1 MGKIENELGAQTKT
15 LESAAMVL
23 DAAIKGLGALKHQV
37 LENDIG
43 ALQLALNDKTAHL
56 AREIGRFESA
66 VAEIDRRA
74 EAGDEQLA
82 ASLRDIALGLRS
94 SFDAKSAEI
103 AEWSVRVERE
113 IAAHS
118 VALAAIPPVIK
129 GADAKPFNPR
139 GEWQAGMVANSLDV
153 VSYNGSSYISNED
166 GNTEKPTRSEKYT
179 TLAKRSGNGA
189 GGATDFG
196 SLTGT
201 ILPAQVVPGSATY
214 AVGDV
219 LYAGTT
225 GALSK
230 LGAGSSGQLLSTQ
243 GAGAAPRWVSATGGA
258 GDVNGPASATD
269 NAIVRFDGTGGK
281 TVQNSAVTIADTT
294 GDIAGAS
301 SLTAPASTALTLAGG
316 TTGASLVLGSGTTAG
331 NATITPTGSGN
342 IVTTSSRNGALKH
355 TLTNANG
362 GTAAYTAMDLS
373 NGSDVGVLY
382 QFGTAWTTSGRF
394 IQAST
399 LLDSSAV
406 GGLTF
411 AASGGAPIR
420 FWSGAELARFAP
432 TTGNLLIG
440 TTTDITGT
448 GGLHV
453 AGTATA
459 STTTSGALRDGS
471 NVGLSGNA
479 GGASYFG
486 GIGLFSGN
494 TLSVAGKLVNS
505 AANGATIPASNGL
518 FQVAGQ
524 AVNGLELIGKGS
536 TTDFVL
542 YDAAANT
549 IADVP
554 TSGNTLRIRPATSAS
569 NSYTGALVVGN
580 GSAGSAA
587 TNVAIGGGKIV
598 AGSTISAGGIVT
610 LGGTGE
616 VAYPGALN
624 VPAASN
630 VTTDLVGYGDGTR
643 HGLIRGNQN
652 GANIADFRFGYW
664 ASPTFTE
671 SFRVTTAATGLGSA
685 TTVVNVF
692 GTNPSTSVGT
702 GALQVA
708 GGIYAGAASVFAG
721 STTVSPGAS
730 VSSSRGVTYAHQLT
744 GTDGVAAAGLMFSST
759 NTNPVGLL
767 SFAPNTGTL
776 TWAARSAAGN
786 LSGND
791 LFSIA
796 TTGAAT
802 FSGAVSLS
810 TAGTTVSIKSGT
822 NAAAGTVT
830 LTGGAATITSTA
842 IDVNTVIVM
851 TIKTKSGSFDHAP
864 SVVVAAGNATIDG
877 HNSDASTYNW
887 VALKVN

>member
-1 MGKIENELGAQTKT
+1 MKLNEPQNIEQNFDELELVAEKAGELNDRVGKIENELGAQTKT

-139 GEWQAGMVANSLDV
+139 GEWQAGMVVNSLDV

-166 GNTEKPTRSEKYT
+166 GNTDKPTRSTKYT

-230 LGAGSSGQLLSTQ
+230 LTAGSSGQLLSTQ

-301 SLTAPASTALTLAGG
+301 SLTAPATTALTLAGG
-316 TTGASLVLGSGTTAG
+316 STGASLVLGQGTSGAATLTSPGNPNVTTTGNNPISFQVYPAG
-331 NATITPTGSGN
+331 TGSSAALSVFNNSSLGSAQYGQLSSAQNGGSPEFRVITGANAGITPALVFSPGGEKARL
-342 IVTTSSRNGALKH
+342 TS
-355 TLTNANG
+355 
-362 GTAAYTAMDLS
+362 
-373 NGSDVGVLY
+373 
-382 QFGTAWTTSGRF
+382 
-394 IQAST
+394 
-399 LLDSSAV
+399 
-406 GGLTF
+406 
-411 AASGGAPIR
+411 
-420 FWSGAELARFAP
+420 
-432 TTGNLLIG
+432 TGNLLIG
-440 TTTDITGT
+440 TTTDATSLA
-448 GGLHV
+448 GGLV
-453 AGTATA
+453 VNGSGAGATSS
-459 STTTSGALRDGS
+459 STSTGALRVTGGVGVS
-471 NVGLSGNA
+471 GAMNVGSTVTA
-479 GGASYFG
+479 GGNVILAQGTYVLLNGAADLNSS
-486 GIGLFSGN
+486 LVRLAGN
-494 TLSVAGKLVNS
+494 TIL
-505 AANGATIPASNGL
+505 
-518 FQVAGQ
+518 
-524 AVNGLELIGKGS
+524 
-536 TTDFVL
+536 
-542 YDAAANT
+542 
-549 IADVP
+549 
-554 TSGNTLRIRPATSAS
+554 
-569 NSYTGALVVGN
+569 
-580 GSAGSAA
+580 
-587 TNVAIGGGKIV
+587 
-598 AGSTISAGGIVT
+598 SAGGDVI
-610 LGGTGE
+610 LKSS
-616 VAYPGALN
+616 GA
-624 VPAASN
+624 
-630 VTTDLVGYGDGTR
+630 
-643 HGLIRGNQN
+643 
-652 GANIADFRFGYW
+652 
-664 ASPTFTE
+664 
-671 SFRVTTAATGLGSA
+671 
-685 TTVVNVF
+685 TV
-692 GTNPSTSVGT
+692 
-702 GALQVA
+702 
-708 GGIYAGAASVFAG
+708 
-721 STTVSPGAS
+721 
-730 VSSSRGVTYAHQLT
+730 LT
-744 GTDGVAAAGLMFSST
+744 GTS
-759 NTNPVGLL
+759 
-767 SFAPNTGTL
+767 
-776 TWAARSAAGN
+776 
-786 LSGND
+786 
-791 LFSIA
+791 
-796 TTGAAT
+796 TGAAT
-802 FSGAVSLS
+802 FAGAVSLS
-810 TAGTTVSIKSGT
+810 TAGTTVSIKSGA

-830 LTGGAATITSTA
+830 LVGGAGTITSTA

-851 TIKTKSGSFDHAP
+851 SVKTMSGTVGDHLP
-864 SVVVAAGNATIDG
+864 SVSVAAGSATIDG
-877 HNSDASTYNW
+877 SSSDNSTYNW

>member
-1 MGKIENELGAQTKT
+1 MKLNEPQNIEQNFDELELVAEKAGELNDRVGKIENELGAQTKT

-166 GNTEKPTRSEKYT
+166 GNTDKPTRSTKYT
-179 TLAKRSGNGA
+179 VLAKRSGNGA

-230 LGAGSSGQLLSTQ
+230 LTAGSSGQLLSTQ
-243 GAGAAPRWVSATGGA
+243 GAGAAPRWVSATGGS

-301 SLTAPASTALTLAGG
+301 SLTAPAATALTLAGG
-316 TTGASLVLGSGTTAG
+316 STGASLVLGQGTNAD
-331 NATITPTGSGN
+331 ATIAYKGTGKVAFNRWVAASATAPAALAAGSGA
-342 IVTTSSRNGALKH
+342 IYFQ
-355 TLTNANG
+355 ANG
-362 GTAAYTAMDLS
+362 SVAGTQDTWVFDTGFTDQSYRFKVAGTDKMVIAA
-373 NGSDVGVLY
+373 N
-382 QFGTAWTTSGRF
+382 
-394 IQAST
+394 
-399 LLDSSAV
+399 
-406 GGLTF
+406 
-411 AASGGAPIR
+411 
-420 FWSGAELARFAP
+420 
-432 TTGNLLIG
+432 TGNLLIG

-453 AGTATA
+453 AGTSTA
-459 STTTSGALRDGS
+459 STTTSGALRVGS

-486 GIGLFSGN
+486 GDILAGQSTATNGIRVSASAIAGESSIFLRDTGTITSATAALTGTQSYTILNAPTGGTLYLRRGN
-494 TLSVAGKLVNS
+494 DS
-505 AANGATIPASNGL
+505 AAGLTFNGTTAA
-518 FQVAGQ
+518 F
-524 AVNGLELIGKGS
+524 GS
-536 TTDFVL
+536 GAIVTV
-542 YDAAANT
+542 ANT
-549 IADVP
+549 TASTNT
-554 TSGNTLRIRPATSAS
+554 TS
-569 NSYTGALVVGN
+569 GALVVTGGVGVGGAMN
-580 GSAGSAA
+580 VGSTVRATTSANSLAGTVIATNANAGTNAGSVFSASNGTA
-587 TNVAIGGGKIV
+587 SGWFG
-598 AGSTISAGGIVT
+598 IS
-610 LGGTGE
+610 GTGYTTYGIQTANS
-616 VAYPGALN
+616 VGIYTDQSIFI
-624 VPAASN
+624 AS
-630 VTTDLVGYGDGTR
+630 D
-643 HGLIRGNQN
+643 
-652 GANIADFRFGYW
+652 
-664 ASPTFTE
+664 
-671 SFRVTTAATGLGSA
+671 
-685 TTVVNVF
+685 
-692 GTNPSTSVGT
+692 NPSGRVKIGVGS
-702 GALQVA
+702 
-708 GGIYAGAASVFAG
+708 GIPVVG
-721 STTVSPGAS
+721 
-730 VSSSRGVTYAHQLT
+730 
-744 GTDGVAAAGLMFSST
+744 DFSST
-759 NTNPVGLL
+759 GL
-767 SFAPNTGTL
+767 AVTGTL
-776 TWAARSAAGN
+776 S
-786 LSGND
+786 
-791 LFSIA
+791 

-802 FSGAVSLS
+802 FAGAVSLS
-810 TAGTTVSIKSGT
+810 TAGTTISIKSGA
-822 NAAAGTVT
+822 NAAAGTIT

-851 TIKTKSGSFDHAP
+851 SIKTKSGSFDHAP
-864 SVVVAAGNATIDG
+864 SVVVAAGSATIDG
-877 HNSDASTYNW
+877 HNADASTYNW
-887 VALKVN
+887 IALKVN

>member
-1 MGKIENELGAQTKT
+1 MKLNEPQNIEQNFDELELVAEKAGELNDRVGKIENELGAQTKT

-82 ASLRDIALGLRS
+82 SSLRDIALGLRS

-139 GEWQAGMVANSLDV
+139 GEWQAGMIANSLDV

-166 GNTEKPTRSEKYT
+166 GNTDKPTRSTKYT

-301 SLTAPASTALTLAGG
+301 SVTAPASTALTLAGG
-316 TTGASLVLGSGTTAG
+316 STGASLVLGSGSGASSLTGTG
-331 NATITPTGSGN
+331 N
-342 IVTTSSRNGALKH
+342 VK
-355 TLTNANG
+355 
-362 GTAAYTAMDLS
+362 
-373 NGSDVGVLY
+373 VG
-382 QFGTAWTTSGRF
+382 FN
-394 IQAST
+394 
-399 LLDSSAV
+399 
-406 GGLTF
+406 
-411 AASGGAPIR
+411 AASGALATFGVS
-420 FWSGAELARFAP
+420 SGSATDGPFIQVRGKNEGTVEGWVSAITNSSNAAATSGVFQINQYDGTSFNEVLR
-432 TTGNLLIG
+432 TTKLRNLLIG

-453 AGTATA
+453 AGTSTA
-459 STTTSGALRDGS
+459 STTTSGALRVGS

-486 GIGLFSGN
+486 GGLN
-494 TLSVAGKLVNS
+494 TAAASTFTGDSTNAGKWTVTSDGPTVSYKASSAGGAVWNRFLNS
-505 AANGATIPASNGL
+505 AGTRRGYYGFASGSSADFTLLNEEAGSLTIG
-518 FQVAGQ
+518 
-524 AVNGLELIGKGS
+524 
-536 TTDFVL
+536 T
-542 YDAAANT
+542 
-549 IADVP
+549 
-554 TSGNTLRIRPATSAS
+554 
-569 NSYTGALVVGN
+569 
-580 GSAGSAA
+580 GSAA
-587 TNVAIGGGKIV
+587 TALVLSAAGAATFAGAVSANGLLTVTGSGTETSVATAKVG
-598 AGSTISAGGIVT
+598 ASALGGIPRVNLINPANT
-610 LGGTGE
+610 ANGKYGDLINTSASGN
-616 VAYPGALN
+616 GAL
-624 VPAASN
+624 
-630 VTTDLVGYGDGTR
+630 
-643 HGLIRGNQN
+643 Q
-652 GANIADFRFGYW
+652 FRFIDD
-664 ASPTFTE
+664 
-671 SFRVTTAATGLGSA
+671 AATIA
-685 TTVVNVF
+685 TPVF
-692 GTNPSTSVGT
+692 SVTGRQGATDSFVTAPGT
-702 GALQVA
+702 GAHTFGTTNTVTMT
-708 GGIYAGAASVFAG
+708 AGA
-721 STTVSPGAS
+721 
-730 VSSSRGVTYAHQLT
+730 L
-744 GTDGVAAAGLMFSST
+744 
-759 NTNPVGLL
+759 
-767 SFAPNTGTL
+767 
-776 TWAARSAAGN
+776 
-786 LSGND
+786 
-791 LFSIA
+791 A

-802 FSGAVSLS
+802 FGGAVSLS

-830 LTGGAATITSTA
+830 LVAGNGTITSTA

-851 TIKTKSGSFDHAP
+851 SIKTKSGSFDHAP
-864 SVVVAAGNATIDG
+864 SVVVAAGSATIDG
-877 HNSDASTYNW
+877 HNSDDSTYNW
-887 VALKVN
+887 IALKVN

>member
-1 MGKIENELGAQTKT
+1 MKLNEPQNIEQNFDELELVAEKAGELNDRVGKIENELGAQTKT

-166 GNTEKPTRSEKYT
+166 GNTEKPTRSTKYT

-301 SLTAPASTALTLAGG
+301 SLTAPAATALTLAGG
-316 TTGASLVLGSGTTAG
+316 STGASLVLGATTNGVATLKSLGTGRTVISSALGATTPTAAVFNDTPNTRTTFGIIGNGGSSQTVLQFGYGLVTAPTNTGSIFVSASDFILSTAG
-331 NATITPTGSGN
+331 S
-342 IVTTSSRNGALKH
+342 
-355 TLTNANG
+355 
-362 GTAAYTAMDLS
+362 LS
-373 NGSDVGVLY
+373 
-382 QFGTAWTTSGRF
+382 FGLA
-394 IQAST
+394 
-399 LLDSSAV
+399 
-406 GGLTF
+406 
-411 AASGGAPIR
+411 GGAE
-420 FWSGAELARFAP
+420 WARFA
-432 TTGNLLIG
+432 TSTGNLLIG

-459 STTTSGALRDGS
+459 STTTSGALRVGS

-486 GIGLFSGN
+486 G
-494 TLSVAGKLVNS
+494 
-505 AANGATIPASNGL
+505 
-518 FQVAGQ
+518 
-524 AVNGLELIGKGS
+524 
-536 TTDFVL
+536 
-542 YDAAANT
+542 
-549 IADVP
+549 
-554 TSGNTLRIRPATSAS
+554 
-569 NSYTGALVVGN
+569 
-580 GSAGSAA
+580 
-587 TNVAIGGGKIV
+587 
-598 AGSTISAGGIVT
+598 
-610 LGGTGE
+610 
-616 VAYPGALN
+616 
-624 VPAASN
+624 
-630 VTTDLVGYGDGTR
+630 
-643 HGLIRGNQN
+643 
-652 GANIADFRFGYW
+652 
-664 ASPTFTE
+664 
-671 SFRVTTAATGLGSA
+671 
-685 TTVVNVF
+685 
-692 GTNPSTSVGT
+692 
-702 GALQVA
+702 
-708 GGIYAGAASVFAG
+708 
-721 STTVSPGAS
+721 
-730 VSSSRGVTYAHQLT
+730 
-744 GTDGVAAAGLMFSST
+744 
-759 NTNPVGLL
+759 
-767 SFAPNTGTL
+767 
-776 TWAARSAAGN
+776 
-786 LSGND
+786 
-791 LFSIA
+791 
-796 TTGAAT
+796 AAT
-802 FSGAVSLS
+802 FAGAVSLS

-830 LTGGAATITSTA
+830 LVGGAGTITSTA

-851 TIKTKSGSFDHAP
+851 SVKTMSGTVGDHLP
-864 SVVVAAGNATIDG
+864 SVLVAAGSATIDG
-877 HNSDASTYNW
+877 SASDNSTYNW
-887 VALKVN
+887 IALKVN